1 MFHEKC
7 DEDINQIIPTD
18 PLHPKLSYEVID
30 AAVDDDCCELSTSD
44 DSKSFCSEV
53 QSNVENV
60 SDNSCQKKRAFSKV
74 TLSRDRKRL
83 KPIDGKVEYL
93 LLDGKFVSVEE
104 LSYLTEKVG
113 KNRYENE
120 SEMKKKQRLAKAADH
135 MRLHRDNESEME
147 KQERLAKVAEHKRLK
162 RKYQKSESVMEDNKC
177 DANYDANKY
186 MVRL

>member
-1 MFHEKC
+1 M
-7 DEDINQIIPTD
+7 
-18 PLHPKLSYEVID
+18 
-30 AAVDDDCCELSTSD
+30 
-44 DSKSFCSEV
+44 
-53 QSNVENV
+53 
-60 SDNSCQKKRAFSKV
+60 
-74 TLSRDRKRL
+74 
-83 KPIDGKVEYL
+83 
-93 LLDGKFVSVEE
+93 
-104 LSYLTEKVG
+104 G

-120 SEMKKKQRLAKAADH
+120 SEMKKKQRLAKVADH